1 MNTKV
6 CKFGGTSLANAEQFK
21 KVRAIIEADPS
32 RRVIVLS
39 APGKRNDNDK
49 KITDLLLVC
58 QELAE
63 QGLEIEPVFSRI
75 RERFIE
81 IVERLEISID
91 IIELLD
97 ETERLIQ
104 DTPIKSFVASRG
116 EYLSA
121 KVFAAWIG
129 ATFVEPVETI
139 IFKNEEHIC
148 PSTYKKLSDKI
159 GDTGLFVVPGFYGAD
174 EHGLIKT
181 FSRGGSDITGAI
193 VARAIGASVYENWT
207 DVSGFLMADPR
218 IVDNPRSIEELTYKE
233 LRELSYMGATVLHDE
248 AIFPVRDAGI
258 PIEIKNT
265 NNPAE
270 PGTRIVSERK
280 PSERIV
286 TGIAG
291 VKNFVMFQ
299 IEKTLM
305 NKMIGFGRNVLQI
318 FESRDI
324 SYDHTPTG
332 IDTMSVVVRSDNLG
346 EKLDLVVEDIKRT
359 VEPDRIDIVSNL
371 AIITTVGVGMVHHI
385 GTSAKLFSALAAAE
399 VNVRIIDQG
408 SSEINIIVGVDNK
421 DYEKAINAIY
431 NAFVK

>member
-39 APGKRNDNDK
+39 APGKRNDNDQ

-58 QELAE
+58 QELAD

-81 IVERLEISID
+81 IVEQLEIPID

-97 ETERLIQ
+97 ETEQLIQ
-104 DTPIKSFVASRG
+104 DTPIRSFVASRG

-129 ATFVEPVETI
+129 AIFVEPADAI
-139 IFKNEEHIC
+139 IFRNEEHIC
-148 PSTYKKLSDKI
+148 PSTYERLSGKI
-159 GDTGLFVVPGFYGAD
+159 GDSGLFVVPGFYGAD

-193 VARAIGASVYENWT
+193 VARAVGAAVYENWT

-218 IVDNPRSIEELTYKE
+218 IVDNPKSIEELTYKE

-265 NNPAE
+265 ND
-270 PGTRIVSERK
+270 S
-280 PSERIV
+280 
-286 TGIAG
+286 
-291 VKNFVMFQ
+291 
-299 IEKTLM
+299 
-305 NKMIGFGRNVLQI
+305 
-318 FESRDI
+318 
-324 SYDHTPTG
+324 
-332 IDTMSVVVRSDNLG
+332 
-346 EKLDLVVEDIKRT
+346 
-359 VEPDRIDIVSNL
+359 
-371 AIITTVGVGMVHHI
+371 
-385 GTSAKLFSALAAAE
+385 
-399 VNVRIIDQG
+399 
-408 SSEINIIVGVDNK
+408 
-421 DYEKAINAIY
+421 
-431 NAFVK
+431 

>member
-39 APGKRNDNDK
+39 APGKRNDNDQ

-58 QELAE
+58 QELAD
-63 QGLEIEPVFSRI
+63 QGLEIEPVFNRI

-81 IVERLEISID
+81 IVEELKISID
-91 IIELLD
+91 IIELLN
-97 ETERLIQ
+97 ETERLII
-104 DTPIKSFVASRG
+104 DTPIKAFVASRG

-121 KVFAAWIG
+121 KVFAAWID
-129 ATFVEPVETI
+129 AEFIEPAETI
-139 IFKNEEHIC
+139 VFRNEEHIC
-148 PSTYKKLSDKI
+148 PSTYPKLSKRI
-159 GDTGLFVVPGFYGAD
+159 GETGLYVVPGFYGAD
-174 EHGLIKT
+174 ENGLIKI
-181 FSRGGSDITGAI
+181 FPRGGSDITGAI
-193 VARAIGASVYENWT
+193 TARAVEADVYENWT

-218 IVDNPRSIEELTYKE
+218 IVNNPESIKELTYKE

-248 AIFPVRDAGI
+248 AIFPVRDVGI

-265 NNPAE
+265 NKPSAR
-270 PGTRIVSERK
+270 GTRIVSSRE

-291 VKNFVMFQ
+291 LKNFVMFQ

-305 NKMIGFGRNVLQI
+305 NKMVGFGRNVLQI
-318 FESRDI
+318 FESRNI

-332 IDTMSVVVRSDNLG
+332 IDTMSVVVRADNLG
-346 EKLDLVVEDIKRT
+346 DKLDLVIDDINRT
-359 VEPDRIDIVSNL
+359 IEPDRIDIVSNL
-371 AIITTVGVGMVHHI
+371 AIIATVGVGMVHHV
-385 GTSAKLFSALAAAE
+385 GTAGKLFTALADE
-399 VNVRIIDQG
+399 GINIRIIDQG
-408 SSEINIIVGVDNK
+408 SSEINIIVGVNNK
-421 DYEKAINAIY
+421 DYEKTINAIY
-431 NAFVK
+431 RTFVK